1 MMVHLDGPRF
11 PQPPAW
17 RFPVSQSSDAD
28 DRAALRVRFEA
39 EVLAADLAVPDADRE
54 HLFAMW
60 AEHLPLRESL
70 RAASVAPEEEPSF
83 IEKPAAAGAGQK
95 PARLGAG
102 AAPSAVRSGGAS

>member
-1 MMVHLDGPRF
+1 MSQPSDGD
-11 PQPPAW
+11 
-17 RFPVSQSSDAD
+17 DAAVL
-28 DRAALRVRFEA
+28 RAHFDA
-39 EVLAADLAVPDADRE
+39 EVRAADLTVPEADRE

-70 RAASVAPEEEPSF
+70 RTAGVALEEEPSF

-102 AAPSAVRSGGAS
+102 VTPSPGGHGGAL